1 MNASD
6 TPEHIVGYGNFGN
19 DELVF
24 EVPFVALYEKIWEL
38 ISNAIDQDS
47 IDRDEDFSDPDNS
60 LGMDLSSRGWVE
72 MLLECGVE
80 IDIREFDAEGPGLS
94 DTFFDIIA
102 RDDQERNNLKDSLTG
117 IHDEIRERIDA
128 ITPSP
133 DSSTPS

>member
-6 TPEHIVGYGNFGN
+6 TPEHIVGYGNYGN

-24 EVPFVALYEKIWEL
+24 EEPFDALYGKIWEL
-38 ISNAIDQDS
+38 ISNAIDQGL
-47 IDRDEDFSDPDNS
+47 INLDEDFSDPDNS